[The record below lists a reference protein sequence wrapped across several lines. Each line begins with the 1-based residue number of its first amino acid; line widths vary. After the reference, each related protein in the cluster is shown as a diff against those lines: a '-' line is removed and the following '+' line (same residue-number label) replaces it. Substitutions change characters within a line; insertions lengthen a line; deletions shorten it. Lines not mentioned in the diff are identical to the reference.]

1 MLATGVTINAI
12 EAFFKKNIH
21 YKLQQLHGIG
31 PQSAKFCAS
40 ESELAALKSFLT
52 ASPFDFSFHFA
63 LSQQQQ
69 QQQQQQLQQHQQQQ
83 KQQEAQKVCMA
94 EQN

>member
-1 MLATGVTINAI
+1 M
-12 EAFFKKNIH
+12 
-21 YKLQQLHGIG
+21 QQLHGIG

-69 QQQQQQLQQHQQQQ
+69 QQQQEEQLQQHQQQQQ